1 MKPINRIII
10 EQKDRALNVSKILLD
25 ITCHRFK
32 LLTGQEM
39 DEMHHCAIGSR
50 EAHDDLTFPK
60 NRAIR
65 QEVQTNKQT
74 KNYDLWS
81 FKMFQA
87 DLQNDGVKNYDLWL
101 FKTLVKTLKIC
112 EK

>member
-1 MKPINRIII
+1 M
-10 EQKDRALNVSKILLD
+10 
-25 ITCHRFK
+25 
-32 LLTGQEM
+32 TGQEI
-39 DEMHHCAIGSR
+39 DKMHHCAVGSR

-81 FKMFQA
+81 FKMFWANQ
-87 DLQNDGVKNYDLWL
+87 QNDGVKKFDLWL

-112 EK
+112 GMTSGSKSN